1 MPRFSAKAKEIW
13 DTIEYHTDIVKAKSL
28 MKELKDPLDIVFG
41 KLFIASHYA
50 WFSKQGK
57 FLEILTEIESEN
69 KKLKDQFL
77 QFMINYW
84 YCQYYMGLGNPIVSK
99 EQAEKYLDNIEQ
111 SYQDIDYK
119 DDWEKYYCFG
129 WFYYIKALF
138 EWQTKD
144 DISNGIKLQK
154 KSIEAWSKI
163 PKDGEYLSAEG
174 HGYLSFYYS
183 ESGDFEEAEK
193 SLNRALVACEKYNNL
208 WVHWTLSLLSR
219 LSFIKADVQK
229 AKELNIQALN
239 VARQLNSTIG
249 IFSSL
254 TVKGFYC
261 YQEGNYNKAIKA
273 HQESLVYRKQY
284 NEPLEIFWGYLK
296 IFDYYYQRF
305 KLTKERAFLIQAEQT
320 LTDLQEMS
328 KTYSEDKTI
337 VNYTNYS
344 HSLILK
350 HGNIRKKGKAIDILE
365 ELRTFYPNNIEISLN
380 LLELLFKDVIE
391 SEDQDTIDQI
401 DELMEQITKI
411 PLRSNPQAVFSYVS
425 QQIFLAKYNYYIKGD
440 PRSALNILND
450 AKNRITTYKLDNLV
464 NELDAEIQVLEKEI
478 TKWEHLDI
486 SIKDRIKTSEFN
498 KYIQQALKIADK
510 QK

>member
-1 MPRFSAKAKEIW
+1 
-13 DTIEYHTDIVKAKSL
+13 
-28 MKELKDPLDIVFG
+28 
-41 KLFIASHYA
+41 
-50 WFSKQGK
+50 
-57 FLEILTEIESEN
+57 
-69 KKLKDQFL
+69 
-77 QFMINYW
+77 
-84 YCQYYMGLGNPIVSK
+84 
-99 EQAEKYLDNIEQ
+99 
-111 SYQDIDYK
+111 
-119 DDWEKYYCFG
+119 
-129 WFYYIKALF
+129 
-138 EWQTKD
+138 
-144 DISNGIKLQK
+144 
-154 KSIEAWSKI
+154 
-163 PKDGEYLSAEG
+163 
-174 HGYLSFYYS
+174 
-183 ESGDFEEAEK
+183 
-193 SLNRALVACEKYNNL
+193 
-208 WVHWTLSLLSR
+208 
-219 LSFIKADVQK
+219 
-229 AKELNIQALN
+229 
-239 VARQLNSTIG
+239 
-249 IFSSL
+249 
-254 TVKGFYC
+254 
-261 YQEGNYNKAIKA
+261 
-273 HQESLVYRKQY
+273 
-284 NEPLEIFWGYLK
+284 
-296 IFDYYYQRF
+296 
-305 KLTKERAFLIQAEQT
+305 
-320 LTDLQEMS
+320 MS

-440 PRSALNILND
+440 PKSALNILND